1 MRAHIPANLSFS
13 WYSPADCRT
22 NEKNIF
28 VFSQY
33 RDGSPSLLVKQLNF
47 SMLSKIYL
55 ILVASF
61 FQFCTSPA
69 VTSDNNNKQSNTST
83 DTLASFTW
91 TDEAC
96 EYTGNYNPQT
106 YSPDL
111 IKNTYKLWSSY
122 SGNTLE
128 NGRPVFQPSDI
139 AKLDL
144 KALTNEYIDKKTH
157 LEKLKI
163 INAPFWNTLKKQLLQ
178 QLKDEYELNKIEI
191 QAFDDPTVL
200 LNNRFSKSCERFV
213 TALNSTDTSVLL
225 TTWKSFC
232 EERKTKNGSPETFMA
247 KFYEKYNSPQKLVY
261 AKIDLLTFGWGN
273 CANDNTF
280 HVEDDGKAGEVFEK
294 LFSNVKHECEEP

>member
-1 MRAHIPANLSFS
+1 MEFLKQL
-13 WYSPADCRT
+13 ADLQ
-22 NEKNIF
+22 EKKIIF

-33 RDGSPSLLVKQLNF
+33 SDGSHNLLVKQFNV

-55 ILVASF
+55 VVAASF

-69 VTSDNNNKQSNTST
+69 VTADKNNNKQSNTPK

-91 TDEAC
+91 TDAVC

-128 NGRPVFQPSDI
+128 NGLSVYKPSDI

-144 KALTNEYIDKKTH
+144 KALTDEYTEKKVQ

-163 INAPFWNTLKKQLLQ
+163 INAPFWNTLKKQSLQ
-178 QLKDEYELNKIEI
+178 QLEDEYELNKLEI
-191 QAFDDPTVL
+191 QAFNDPAVL
-200 LNNRFSKSCERFV
+200 LNNRFTKSCERFV

-225 TTWKSFC
+225 TTWKNFC
-232 EERKTKNGSPETFMA
+232 EELKTKNGSPETFMA

-273 CANDNTF
+273 YANGSTF
-280 HVEDDGKAGEVFEK
+280 HVTNDGKAQEAFEK